1 MVRSSS
7 LPSGPNPFWSER
19 NRTEWAL
26 RQARP
31 SDLPMGVETPQNLPV
46 PENGS
51 DWGGS
56 QRPSPVPLKSGEVR
70 TGRPRSRSAVERDAV
85 AQGHAARASGD
96 QSVGAYRTP
105 PSSWVDKDKSG
116 LVEPGEDSD
125 LGIKTEG
132 AMPPMSAEQKTEGEF
147 FGTAEPEVKTL
158 EGAVG
163 EEVVKLLVE
172 QNQLLQ
178 EEVRRLSAR
187 VSDSTVKS
195 WSAVSSGS
203 WGGEGQPSPPP
214 PPPPG
219 SPMRMKRLESPLRT
233 TPGGTAVPAGPPPED
248 GVKYGEVPSFPRM
261 YSAEPSYYVPVD
273 VEYKSGRMGD
283 LRYRALESQVSQ
295 LQEALKEYAVKSK
308 LQSEYWRTPVHY
320 EGGLAGPPGWLA
332 DHGHELNRVAR
343 NGVLDRGVYHGD
355 RAGSGRDGL
364 PGNDRAFAAG
374 DQVCHGDRAS
384 SGRDGLPGSD
394 RAFAGDRV
402 CHQGRAGNG
411 RDCEEGDRATIYV
424 QEIGLFGVEI
434 KNVMK
439 IVQEQTNQETKE
451 GMEPWVVGGKRGRD
465 EDGAEEEQLK
475 SIPVVLPLL
484 PVPHGQDASLAAGDW
499 IVQIRP
505 LLGDLAPHALQWW
518 DCLMEK
524 TMEQYKKWLCAS
536 PLERLAIGPP
546 ELVMYCH
553 GRPRLEMR
561 ITSLL
566 LAALPKGLKEEL
578 IAARQLNVGAVM
590 FKVLKTFQP
599 GGLAERS
606 TTLNA
611 LVNVESA
618 NTPSQAVEKLRLWKR
633 RQLRAQELQATLPDP
648 SIMIRALTQ
657 IIEKLL
663 PTAPQ
668 AQFRI
673 QAFRMQSRLD
683 VQPTAQNLESYYQ
696 FLLAEAETLA
706 HNPERVEEDKENP
719 QVKALTVASTGGM
732 KERST
737 IPCKWWG
744 HEDGCRAGRSHDAQL
759 PGKSSRCWLCSAKN
773 HRKNECPTRKE
784 DSPSKTPPVRGENG
798 EGAKGG
804 GKKGNGKGKAKSSN
818 GSSSSLSS
826 RPSTTSAKPEE
837 DEEKPKG
844 EEMKPAVKTAVS
856 SEATGESRV
865 DGGAGELLTEV
876 TSLLKSLRL
885 QPPQLRAYQLK
896 KIDGVGSKATLL
908 DGGATHCLRKT
919 ENERE
924 WEESLPVKVQLAS
937 GEASMR
943 MHPRKK
949 TLLVNQEVQN
959 IIPVSKMT
967 ELGYEVKWMK
977 SGCQVHGPQG
987 ERLEVDME
995 QGCPVVSVEDPK
1007 WKRQEGNGVVVITL
1021 DILHGGDLLHNES
1034 LVGWIQEMAMTGRVN
1049 LWLAGPP
1056 CRSVSALRCKDDG
1069 GPVQLR
1075 GREEGRFGLPGL
1087 GPRLQQMV
1095 DGDSLLWLRMLFWMH
1110 LSARSGA
1117 QSEYLVE
1124 QPLDPQEWWSKEIPA
1139 SGLPSLMVWEE
1150 SRTVFEELKL
1160 DIVRIEQGALGLA
1173 TPKPTMLATNVSEI
1187 KAIDG
1192 LRSDSYDPTAWN
1204 LPLEERIEKSKKLAT
1219 WAPGL
1224 KSILFEVI
1232 KRVHNKTPPKL
1243 RVLTVK
1249 ERQEVQAWQD
1259 HHRAGHLPFRKDC
1272 PTCLLGA
1279 GKDRYHKRLGCPTSY
1294 TLSMDIM
1301 GPFCSGTD
1309 QAVNGCRYAL
1319 VGVYTVPIDGKGD
1332 PLPEGLQMLKTAQR
1346 TEEDW
1351 EEEEA
1356 QIEGSDQA
1364 QPWEQEDATEE
1375 GLQDDSP
1382 AVVRQ
1387 QQVLEA
1393 KWKEFIKD
1401 RRSQPVVNVTFGV
1414 PLRSREAGDV
1424 IAATATI
1431 FAKVRAM
1438 RLPVTRVH
1446 TDRAREF
1453 AGSKFQQWTRDRD
1466 IFHTMCAGS
1475 EPQANSRAERELGAL
1490 KAQMRTL
1497 LLGSAAP
1504 LHYWPLAFRQSVEM
1518 RQRSQLRK
1526 LGILLPQLLPFGAR
1540 AVVRR
1545 KEWHHRADPFR
1556 WPMMKVRLWGPAGDM
1571 AASTQGYYVE
1581 DENGKFL
1588 RSTVVMIPSSVAEPQ
1603 GPVGEPQSNGVAGE
1617 ALGSGEVLS
1626 LETGE
1631 TEEQGQVQPEKEEK
1645 GPADP
1650 DILSGGEEEDGEDQR
1665 PFLGVQEL
1673 QGMECGVVLEEV
1685 KDNKNLRP
1693 LAQHD
1698 APKRRYMMKAPPIAS
1713 MGFPMVYKLEAEHQ
1727 EETGA
1732 PNSWNGG
1739 SSPTA
1744 LEREAFERIG
1754 VNQHWLLGQWI
1765 GEASRL
1771 IEDGK
1776 GGEEEVRLINS
1787 VQEER
1792 KALEQLLSMS
1802 RVCKLQ
1808 GGGDESGDQEVLQT
1822 KTVPMDEVRRNV
1834 QSWTPAFAEEV
1845 KSLTERALKPIG
1857 EEEFR
1862 ALMEGPDEVECL
1874 PMKGVAT
1881 IKAGGRMK
1889 GILKVLVGTRP
1900 ETKDAQGPKPR
1911 PQQERNKIEEGSA
1924 NNVNPLGFDRSGTV
1938 TLRKCCPAQQGFG
1951 DETQSAAAPSLRM
1964 MRANEQ
1970 VLGDGDQL
1978 PVRPKR
1984 RAQESSAAARGRAA
1998 HGRPLVLGSNEEG
2011 EERASGS
2018 GEPIATAEG
2027 GRGGAA
2033 AAPRRR
2039 LTPMPPFQRP
2049 EILDE
2054 TSPPENFDVRHR
2066 LDASRS
2072 AMMLRLLR
2080 QVPQE
2085 ALAQELKDVGMTVE
2099 DLDKEGLVQA
2109 MVQQLS

>member
-1 MVRSSS
+1 MV
-7 LPSGPNPFWSER
+7 
-19 NRTEWAL
+19 
-26 RQARP
+26 QAR
-31 SDLPMGVETPQNLPV
+31 LC
-46 PENGS
+46 
-51 DWGGS
+51 
-56 QRPSPVPLKSGEVR
+56 R
-70 TGRPRSRSAVERDAV
+70 
-85 AQGHAARASGD
+85 QG
-96 QSVGAYRTP
+96 
-105 PSSWVDKDKSG
+105 
-116 LVEPGEDSD
+116 
-125 LGIKTEG
+125 
-132 AMPPMSAEQKTEGEF
+132 
-147 FGTAEPEVKTL
+147 
-158 EGAVG
+158 
-163 EEVVKLLVE
+163 
-172 QNQLLQ
+172 
-178 EEVRRLSAR
+178 
-187 VSDSTVKS
+187 
-195 WSAVSSGS
+195 
-203 WGGEGQPSPPP
+203 
-214 PPPPG
+214 
-219 SPMRMKRLESPLRT
+219 
-233 TPGGTAVPAGPPPED
+233 
-248 GVKYGEVPSFPRM
+248 
-261 YSAEPSYYVPVD
+261 
-273 VEYKSGRMGD
+273 
-283 LRYRALESQVSQ
+283 
-295 LQEALKEYAVKSK
+295 
-308 LQSEYWRTPVHY
+308 
-320 EGGLAGPPGWLA
+320 
-332 DHGHELNRVAR
+332 
-343 NGVLDRGVYHGD
+343 
-355 RAGSGRDGL
+355 
-364 PGNDRAFAAG
+364 
-374 DQVCHGDRAS
+374 
-384 SGRDGLPGSD
+384 
-394 RAFAGDRV
+394 
-402 CHQGRAGNG
+402 
-411 RDCEEGDRATIYV
+411 
-424 QEIGLFGVEI
+424 
-434 KNVMK
+434 
-439 IVQEQTNQETKE
+439 
-451 GMEPWVVGGKRGRD
+451 
-465 EDGAEEEQLK
+465 
-475 SIPVVLPLL
+475 PLL
-484 PVPHGQDASLAAGDW
+484 
-499 IVQIRP
+499 
-505 LLGDLAPHALQWW
+505 HA
-518 DCLMEK
+518 
-524 TMEQYKKWLCAS
+524 
-536 PLERLAIGPP
+536 
-546 ELVMYCH
+546 
-553 GRPRLEMR
+553 
-561 ITSLL
+561 
-566 LAALPKGLKEEL
+566 
-578 IAARQLNVGAVM
+578 
-590 FKVLKTFQP
+590 
-599 GGLAERS
+599 
-606 TTLNA
+606 
-611 LVNVESA
+611 
-618 NTPSQAVEKLRLWKR
+618 
-633 RQLRAQELQATLPDP
+633 
-648 SIMIRALTQ
+648 
-657 IIEKLL
+657 
-663 PTAPQ
+663 
-668 AQFRI
+668 
-673 QAFRMQSRLD
+673 
-683 VQPTAQNLESYYQ
+683 
-696 FLLAEAETLA
+696 
-706 HNPERVEEDKENP
+706 
-719 QVKALTVASTGGM
+719 
-732 KERST
+732 
-737 IPCKWWG
+737 
-744 HEDGCRAGRSHDAQL
+744 
-759 PGKSSRCWLCSAKN
+759 SAK
-773 HRKNECPTRKE
+773 
-784 DSPSKTPPVRGENG
+784 S
-798 EGAKGG
+798 
-804 GKKGNGKGKAKSSN
+804 
-818 GSSSSLSS
+818 
-826 RPSTTSAKPEE
+826 EE
-837 DEEKPKG
+837 DEEKPPKG

-919 ENERE
+919 ENEKE

-943 MHPRKK
+943 MHPKKK

-987 ERLEVDME
+987 ERLDVDME
-995 QGCPVVSVEDPK
+995 QGCPVVSEAIGRTLMKQIEDLEAGRAALRAVIVGNQEPANDLEKLAQEARRMFPNVPTHLLERIPCSTMWKGEELPFNRRRRRQIAQAKTVILHLFSGVEDPK

-1034 LVGWIQEMAMTGRVN
+1034 LVGWIQEMAMTGRVD

-1056 CRSVSALRCKDDG
+1056 CRSVSALRCKEDG

-1124 QPLDPQEWWSKEIPA
+1124 QPLDPQEWWNKEIPA
-1139 SGLPSLMVWEE
+1139 SGLPSFMVWEE
-1150 SRTVFEELKL
+1150 SRRVFEELKL

-1243 RVLTVK
+1243 RVLTMK

-1332 PLPEGLQMLKTAQR
+1332 PLPEGLQMLKTAQK
-1346 TEEDW
+1346 TEEDL

-1356 QIEGSDQA
+1356 QVEGSDQV
-1364 QPWEQEDATEE
+1364 QPWEQEDASEE
-1375 GLQDDSP
+1375 DGQDDSP

-1504 LHYWPLAFRQSVEM
+1504 IHYWPLAFRQSVEM

-1603 GPVGEPQSNGVAGE
+1603 GPVGEPQSNGVEGE
-1617 ALGSGEVLS
+1617 ALGSGEVVS

-1631 TEEQGQVQPEKEEK
+1631 IEEQGQVQPEKEEK
-1645 GPADP
+1645 GPAVP
-1650 DILSGGEEEDGEDQR
+1650 DILSGGEEEDGEGQR

-1673 QGMECGVVLEEV
+1673 QSMECGAVLEEV

-1693 LAQHD
+1693 LAPHD

-1739 SSPTA
+1739 SGPTA

-1771 IEDGK
+1771 IEDGR

-1808 GGGDESGDQEVLQT
+1808 GGGDGSGDQEVLQT

-1862 ALMEGPDEVECL
+1862 ALVEGPDEVECL

-1889 GILKVLVGTRP
+1889 GRVVVCGNYASEKHDEGLDNSASGVDSVCIRTMANLAVHRGWTASTIDVKGAFLLAPRRSASKRITIGEPPSILKTMGLVAPGERWLIRHALYGLQESPGDWGVHRDQTLRTLTWKVHGEECHLVPTAEKHVWRAQKTGNNPEESGFLLTYVDDLLVLGVEDHVRALTTKLSETWQCSPPDFLAEGSSMRFCGFEFVQQGENWKLCQTGYTKDLLARYNITSGETVPLPKLPDEDEAEDYTPQDLRCAQSIVGELLWLGARTRP
-1900 ETKDAQGPKPR
+1900 DVCFAIGTLGRMVHKRPKLVKELGLHVLR
-1911 PQQERNKIEEGSA
+1911 YLWSSSERGLVYQPCKPGD
-1924 NNVNPLGFDRSGTV
+1924 LGHIVSICKFPEVSIVWRCTPTSV
-1938 TLRKCCPAQQGFG
+1938 TLRQGRVTDQF
-1951 DETQSAAAPSLRM
+1951 SAWWWNMVEMWFAGNPPGSH
-1964 MRANEQ
+1964 
-1970 VLGDGDQL
+1970 
-1978 PVRPKR
+1978 
-1984 RAQESSAAARGRAA
+1984 SSA
-1998 HGRPLVLGSNEEG
+1998 
-2011 EERASGS
+2011 
-2018 GEPIATAEG
+2018 I
-2027 GRGGAA
+2027 
-2033 AAPRRR
+2033 
-2039 LTPMPPFQRP
+2039 QRQ
-2049 EILDE
+2049 
-2054 TSPPENFDVRHR
+2054 N
-2066 LDASRS
+2066 
-2072 AMMLRLLR
+2072 
-2080 QVPQE
+2080 QN
-2085 ALAQELKDVGMTVE
+2085 
-2099 DLDKEGLVQA
+2099 
-2109 MVQQLS
+2109 